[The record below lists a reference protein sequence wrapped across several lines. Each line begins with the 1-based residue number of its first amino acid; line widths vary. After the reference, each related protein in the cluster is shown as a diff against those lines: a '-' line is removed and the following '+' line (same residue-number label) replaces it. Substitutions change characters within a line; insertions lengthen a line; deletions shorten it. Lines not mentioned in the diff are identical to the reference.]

1 MATIRTTQTQN
12 KEIAKVN
19 AALAELAEL
28 NIICAANYKGT
39 VTVGYDLGI
48 PRGGRAKGN
57 KEYTVVLEDGRAKN
71 AVMGLVEARRTKLRK
86 EVKASQEKNRLW
98 LSLSKKEQAIL
109 RGEVVKKL
117 SDDAGDDTDD
127 EGIEDTPADVEAT
140 AEGTEETLGT
150 DAEVED
156 EPTTQA
162 ELDDDDDAEAEV
174 PASASDTDEDNDSPD
189 DDEPA
194 SGQLTMDGGSEEAP
208 F

>member
-98 LSLSKKEQAIL
+98 LSLNKKELAIL

-117 SDDAGDDTDD
+117 SDDEDDDNEN
-127 EGIEDTPADVEAT
+127 EGIEDASADVEAA
-140 AEGTEETLGT
+140 AEDTEETLGT
-150 DAEVED
+150 ETEVED
-156 EPTTQA
+156 KPTAQA
-162 ELDDDDDAEAEV
+162 EPDDDGDAEEA
-174 PASASDTDEDNDSPD
+174 PTSASDADEDEDPS
-189 DDEPA
+189 DDEPT
-194 SGQLTMDGGSEEAP
+194 SGQMTMDGGDEEAP